1 MSAKPVKTRAP
12 VIENNVS
19 QAQNWSDST
28 DEETGFTTKSLLAV
42 PLQVKG
48 RVIGVLEIINKKDR
62 LPFVDADK
70 DLLTAFAG
78 QAAVAIENARLYT
91 LTDQELNA
99 RVEELSI
106 MQRID
111 RELNASLNTDRA
123 MRTTL
128 NGQCAVQS

>member
-1 MSAKPVKTRAP
+1 LSAKPVKTRAP